1 MSTQLDLKEIERKA
15 FRSTYEDGLW
25 DIYFGLIVICMSIF
39 IYRPA
44 NGYSPMNIILALLA
58 MFVAYSLFWAA
69 KKYITVPR
77 MGQVRFGDI
86 RKKKKTTM
94 AVFLSFVVLVQLI
107 LLGLTT
113 LGWLDPEVSVRV
125 NGFLKSRDLMD
136 LTVALIGS
144 LIVVSGMT
152 LTAYFSDF
160 PRGYFIAAM
169 MALAVFLMIYLN
181 QPAYPILIGALMI
194 IPGTVLF
201 FRFLKKY
208 PLPGEAGRD
217 E

>member
-1 MSTQLDLKEIERKA
+1 MVTQLNLKEIERKA

-44 NGYSPMNIILALLA
+44 SGYSPTNIILALLA
-58 MFVAYSLFWAA
+58 MSFAYSLFWAA

-86 RKKKKTTM
+86 RRKKKTTM
-94 AVFLSFVVLVQLI
+94 VIFLSFVVLAQLI
-107 LLGLTT
+107 ILGLTT
-113 LGWLDPEVSVRV
+113 LGWLNPEVGARV
-125 NGFLKSRDLMD
+125 NVFLKSQDLMD

-144 LIVVSGMT
+144 LFVVAGMT
-152 LTAYFSDF
+152 LTAFFSDF

-181 QPAYPILIGALMI
+181 QPVYPILIGALMI
-194 IPGTVLF
+194 IPGVVLLV
-201 FRFLKKY
+201 RFLKKY
-208 PLPGEAGRD
+208 PKPDGTGSHE
-217 E
+217 

>member
-1 MSTQLDLKEIERKA
+1 MPTQLDLKEIERKA

-44 NGYSPMNIILALLA
+44 NGYSPMNMILALLA
-58 MFVAYSLFWAA
+58 MSVAYSLFWAG
-69 KKYITVPR
+69 KKYITLPR

-86 RKKKKTTM
+86 RRKKKTIMTI
-94 AVFLSFVVLVQLI
+94 FLSVVVLIQLVV
-107 LLGLTT
+107 LGLTT
-113 LGWLDPEVSVRV
+113 LGWFNPEVGARV

-136 LTVALIGS
+136 LTVAVIGS
-144 LIVVSGMT
+144 LFVVAGMT

-181 QPAYPILIGALMI
+181 QPAYPILIGALML

-208 PLPGEAGRD
+208 PLPGEAGD
-217 E
+217 HE

>member
-1 MSTQLDLKEIERKA
+1 MSTQLNLKEIERKA

-44 NGYSPMNIILALLA
+44 SGYSPMNIVLAVLA
-58 MFVAYSLFWAA
+58 MSVAYSLFWAG
-69 KKYITVPR
+69 KKYITLPR

-86 RKKKKTTM
+86 RRKKKTTM
-94 AVFLSFVVLVQLI
+94 AMFLSFVVLAQLI
-107 LLGLTT
+107 ILGLTT
-113 LGWLDPEVSVRV
+113 LGWLNPDVGAGV
-125 NGFLKSRDLMD
+125 NHFLKSQDLMD

-144 LIVVSGMT
+144 LFVVVGMT

-181 QPAYPILIGALMI
+181 QPVYPILIGALMI
-194 IPGTVLF
+194 IPGAVLF

-208 PLPGEAGRD
+208 PLPGEAGQD